1 MVDPVFGARG
11 IIRDT
16 CAAGHTDFIGAS
28 SPRRS
33 LFQRLERE
41 FAGPVFHRG
50 EQCTLARRTE
60 QSGRELAPGGATD
73 ENASCSAS
81 NHGLRP
87 ALPQHACRCPQH
99 IQPTAASCLSLNSPD
114 LPIRCGCAMARRN
127 RRRMKPSPVHPS
139 SAETAQLDN
148 APARNT
154 WYHVLPRRDDDARF
168 RGTPTKRND
177 PLNLA
182 NASPSEAQART
193 TVQPTPRTYASQ
205 SR

>member
-1 MVDPVFGARG
+1 MPRG
-11 IIRDT
+11 IPISLEHHPLAGVSSNGWSESLPARSFT
-16 CAAGHTDFIGAS
+16 GENSAPWQGAQNNRAENSHQVVRPTRTQAAVLQIT
-28 SPRRS
+28 
-33 LFQRLERE
+33 
-41 FAGPVFHRG
+41 
-50 EQCTLARRTE
+50 
-60 QSGRELAPGGATD
+60 
-73 ENASCSAS
+73 
-81 NHGLRP
+81 GLRP

>member
-1 MVDPVFGARG
+1 MGWDANMGPCMMKSRLLSPRAHVMVDPVFGARG

-81 NHGLRP
+81 NHRAP
-87 ALPQHACRCPQH
+87 PSASSACMPLSTTH
-99 IQPTAASCLSLNSPD
+99 STYSGILSL
-114 LPIRCGCAMARRN
+114 
-127 RRRMKPSPVHPS
+127 
-139 SAETAQLDN
+139 AQLSGSSDQMRLRN
-148 APARNT
+148 GATQPPPHEAEPGAPQLGRNGST
-154 WYHVLPRRDDDARF
+154 
-168 RGTPTKRND
+168 
-177 PLNLA
+177 
-182 NASPSEAQART
+182 
-193 TVQPTPRTYASQ
+193 
-205 SR
+205 